1 MAIAARVRRIS
12 ALSAPIASR
21 SSGFRRDSRS
31 SRSSID
37 GASAMTRWKAS
48 VVTQKP
54 AGTRM
59 PSIRES
65 SARCAPLPPTTAT
78 CVWSIS
84 WNPNT

>member
-1 MAIAARVRRIS
+1 MAIASMVRRIS
-12 ALSAPIASR
+12 ALSARIASR
-21 SSGFRRDSRS
+21 SSGSRRDSRS

-37 GASAMTRWKAS
+37 GASAMIRRKAS

-54 AGTRM
+54 AGTRT

-65 SARCAPLPPTTAT
+65 SPRFAPLPPTSAT
-78 CVWSIS
+78 CVRSIS